1 MATFRSSELQ
11 INKETFRMLVSLVDK
26 EKQELSTACPN
37 IAQIAGSPSQ
47 IQNAKKTL
55 ECPFETHWNLA
66 KPRTSWHRK
75 AENWEVPGSEVEESV
90 ASLRR
95 THWSGGIRRLC

>member
-11 INKETFRMLVSLVDK
+11 TNEETFRMIVSLVDK
-26 EKQELSTACPN
+26 EKQELAIACPN
-37 IAQIAGSPSQ
+37 IGQIAGSPGQ

-75 AENWEVPGSEVEESV
+75 AENWEVAGSEVEESV

>member
-11 INKETFRMLVSLVDK
+11 INKGTFRMLVSLVDK

-37 IAQIAGSPSQ
+37 IAQIAGSPGQ

-55 ECPFETHWNLA
+55 ERPFETH
-66 KPRTSWHRK
+66 
-75 AENWEVPGSEVEESV
+75 
-90 ASLRR
+90 
-95 THWSGGIRRLC
+95 